1 MNEELQNQDNQNN
14 EEKHEEIKPF
24 STFSPIL
31 TAFIALFGIF
41 FLYQVGGAILT
52 IAIFGFNIEK
62 ADINAVRLLTT
73 GGQIMLILLP
83 TLFIARL
90 VYHNNTTFMLRVKF
104 PKTRDIV
111 VFIIGLVILTP
122 LLQNILYVQ
131 NYVLQKLAT
140 SSILV
145 KNLVR
150 LMDELDKL
158 VEKTYVNLLSAHT
171 IFEASFVIFIV
182 AVIPAICEETLF
194 RGLVQKS
201 FERKLR
207 PFWSIFITASF
218 FGLYHFNPYG
228 LVALVILGA
237 YFGYAAYV
245 TDSIFVTM
253 ILHFLNNLIAVLAYF
268 ILGNDELINTTITKS
283 DHIVPQLFSLLMLT
297 VLFLSYIIFFR
308 KNYDRIILNKIK
320 EKI

>member
-1 MNEELQNQDNQNN
+1 MNEELQNQENQNK
-14 EEKHEEIKPF
+14 EDPHEEIKPF
-24 STFSPIL
+24 STISPIL

-41 FLYQVGGAILT
+41 FLYQVGGALLT

-73 GGQIMLILLP
+73 GGQLLLILLP
-83 TLFIARL
+83 TLIIARL

-104 PKTRDIV
+104 PKAKEV
-111 VFIIGLVILTP
+111 GAFVIGLIILTP

-131 NYVLQKLAT
+131 NYVLLKLAEN
-140 SSILV
+140 SLLV
-145 KNLVR
+145 KNLIR
-150 LMDELDKL
+150 FMDELDKL
-158 VEKTYVNLLSAHT
+158 VEKTYGNLLSAHS

-182 AVIPAICEETLF
+182 AVIPALCEETLF

-201 FERKLR
+201 FERKLK

-228 LVALVILGA
+228 LVALIALGA

-245 TDSIFVTM
+245 SDSIFATM
-253 ILHFLNNLIAVLAYF
+253 ILHFLNNLVAVLAYF
-268 ILGNDELINTTITKS
+268 LFGNDELINTGITKS
-283 DHIVPQLFSLLMLT
+283 DHIVPQLFSLVMFAT
-297 VLFLSYIIFFR
+297 LFFSYMIFI
-308 KNYDRIILNKIK
+308 KTNYNKFILNNKRSQT
-320 EKI
+320 

>member
-1 MNEELQNQDNQNN
+1 MNEELQNQNK
-14 EEKHEEIKPF
+14 EEPHEEIKPF
-24 STFSPIL
+24 STLSPIL

-62 ADINAVRLLTT
+62 ADINAMRLLTT
-73 GGQIMLILLP
+73 GGQILLMLLP
-83 TLFIARL
+83 TLIIARL

-104 PKTRDIV
+104 PKAKEIG
-111 VFIIGLVILTP
+111 VFVIGLIILTP

-131 NYVLQKLAT
+131 NYILQKLAT

-145 KNLVR
+145 KNLIR

-158 VEKTYVNLLSAHT
+158 VEKTYGNLLSAHT
-171 IFEASFVIFIV
+171 FFEASFVIFIV
-182 AVIPAICEETLF
+182 AVIPALCEETLF

-201 FERKLR
+201 FERKLK

-228 LVALVILGA
+228 LVALVLLGA

-245 TDSIFVTM
+245 SDSIFVTM
-253 ILHFLNNLIAVLAYF
+253 ILHFLNNLVAVLAYF
-268 ILGNDELINTTITKS
+268 VLGSDELINTTVTKS

-297 VLFLSYIIFFR
+297 TLFFSYIIFIR
-308 KNYDRIILNKIK
+308 TNYDKYVLNNKK

>member
-1 MNEELQNQDNQNN
+1 MNEELQNQDNQNK
-14 EEKHEEIKPF
+14 EEPQEEIKPF
-24 STFSPIL
+24 STISPIL

-62 ADINAVRLLTT
+62 ADVNAVRLLTT
-73 GGQIMLILLP
+73 GGQILLMLLP
-83 TLFIARL
+83 TLIIARL

-104 PKTRDIV
+104 PKAKEIGAFV
-111 VFIIGLVILTP
+111 IGLVILTP

-145 KNLVR
+145 KNIVR

-158 VEKTYVNLLSAHT
+158 VEKTYGNLLSAHT

-182 AVIPAICEETLF
+182 AVIPALCEETLF

-201 FERKLR
+201 LERKLK
-207 PFWSIFITASF
+207 PFWSIFITAAF

-228 LVALVILGA
+228 LIALVILGA

-245 TDSIFVTM
+245 SDSIFVTM
-253 ILHFLNNLIAVLAYF
+253 ILHFLNNLVAVLAF
-268 ILGNDELINTTITKS
+268 FVLGNDELINTTITNT
-283 DHIVPQLFSLLMLT
+283 DHIVPQLISLLLLLT
-297 VLFLSYIIFFR
+297 LFMSYMIFIR
-308 KNYDRIILNKIK
+308 TNYDKFVLNNKK
-320 EKI
+320 EKL

>member
-1 MNEELQNQDNQNN
+1 MNEELQNQENQNK
-14 EEKHEEIKPF
+14 EDPHEEIKPF
-24 STFSPIL
+24 STISPIL

-41 FLYQVGGAILT
+41 FLYQVGGALLT

-73 GGQIMLILLP
+73 GGQLLLILLP
-83 TLFIARL
+83 TLIIARL

-104 PKTRDIV
+104 PKAKEV
-111 VFIIGLVILTP
+111 GAFVIGLIILTP

-131 NYVLQKLAT
+131 NYVLQKLAEN
-140 SSILV
+140 SLLV
-145 KNLVR
+145 KNLIR

-158 VEKTYVNLLSAHT
+158 VEKTYGNLLSAHS

-182 AVIPAICEETLF
+182 AVIPALCEETLF

-201 FERKLR
+201 LERKLK

-228 LVALVILGA
+228 LVALIALGA

-245 TDSIFVTM
+245 SDSIFVTM
-253 ILHFLNNLIAVLAYF
+253 ILHFLNNLVAVLAYF
-268 ILGNDELINTTITKS
+268 LFGNDELINTGITKS
-283 DHIVPQLFSLLMLT
+283 DHIVPQLFSLVMFAT
-297 VLFLSYIIFFR
+297 LFFSYMIFI
-308 KNYDRIILNKIK
+308 KTNYNKFILNNKRSQT
-320 EKI
+320 